1 MQCAFLSRNF
11 SLQSRTVNFS
21 FVISSIGFAYY
32 VGPFLCL
39 PVRRGFKSLNAF
51 KMHVIFHCTWSYGSL
66 LNVSSVTFHLP
77 ENLQR
82 KNKEYRISL
91 AWYLY
96 GYFPAYAWVRRY
108 IYSNRKCA
116 NAQLCVTLFEALS
129 WNDRRFLFSNP
140 PTQID
145 KSFNPSLKP
154 P

>member
-82 KNKEYRISL
+82 KKQRISDFFGMVSVWL
-91 AWYLY
+91 
-96 GYFPAYAWVRRY
+96 FPSICLSSEIHIFKQKMCKCSIVRDTIWSSQLKWSSFLIFESAYT
-108 IYSNRKCA
+108 NR
-116 NAQLCVTLFEALS
+116 
-129 WNDRRFLFSNP
+129 
-140 PTQID
+140 
-145 KSFNPSLKP
+145 
-154 P
+154 